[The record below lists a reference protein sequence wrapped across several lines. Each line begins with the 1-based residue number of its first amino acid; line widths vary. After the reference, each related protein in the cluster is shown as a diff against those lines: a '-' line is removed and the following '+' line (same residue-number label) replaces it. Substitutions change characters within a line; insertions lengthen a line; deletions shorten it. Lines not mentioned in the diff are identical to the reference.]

1 MADASKLEKIIK
13 EINRQADNQV
23 SKIKKET
30 SSYLRTELRKAEA
43 QAKQEIGA
51 AQFTLQDRL
60 TEQMNADLSAAEKA
74 ETRSL
79 LRRRAEITEEVFAE
93 ARKRIEAFTESE
105 AYAAFLKASAE
116 RIRAEIGEGAVFSL
130 RPADEKYFDALKDYC
145 SELRT
150 DKTILLGGVRAENRN
165 TGLTADDTLDQR
177 LQRQKELFYETS
189 GLSVT
194 E

>member
-13 EINRQADNQV
+13 EIDRQADNQV

-30 SSYLRTELRKAEA
+30 AAYLRAELRKAES

-60 TEQMNADLSAAEKA
+60 TEQANADLSAAEKA
-74 ETRSL
+74 ETQAL
-79 LRRRAEITEEVFAE
+79 LRRRAEITDEVFAE
-93 ARKRIEAFTESE
+93 ARRRIEAFTESD
-105 AYAAFLKASAE
+105 AYAPFLKSSAE
-116 RIRAEIGEGAVFSL
+116 RIRAAIGDGAVFSL
-130 RPADEKYFDALKDYC
+130 RPADEKYFSALKEYC
-145 SELRT
+145 AELRT
-150 DKTILLGGVRAENRN
+150 DRTVLLGGIRAENRD

-177 LQRQKELFYETS
+177 LLRQRELFYETS